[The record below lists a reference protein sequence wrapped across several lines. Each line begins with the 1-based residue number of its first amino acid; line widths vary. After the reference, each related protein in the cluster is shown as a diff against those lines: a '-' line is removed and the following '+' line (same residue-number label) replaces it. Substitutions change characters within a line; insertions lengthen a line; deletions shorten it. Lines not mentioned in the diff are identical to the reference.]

1 MTFYLFIP
9 RRGQFE
15 VTGISRLT
23 GPLRVQ
29 LSQYSAK
36 HGEDVREWHTYS
48 DLALSVSEDAR
59 FRKAYAK
66 FFN

>member
-9 RRGQFE
+9 GRGQLE
-15 VTGISRLT
+15 VTGVSRLT

-29 LSQYSAK
+29 LAQYSAK
-36 HGEDVREWHTYS
+36 HGEDVKEWHNYS
-48 DLALSVSEDAR
+48 DLPLSVSEDAR

-66 FFN
+66 YFD